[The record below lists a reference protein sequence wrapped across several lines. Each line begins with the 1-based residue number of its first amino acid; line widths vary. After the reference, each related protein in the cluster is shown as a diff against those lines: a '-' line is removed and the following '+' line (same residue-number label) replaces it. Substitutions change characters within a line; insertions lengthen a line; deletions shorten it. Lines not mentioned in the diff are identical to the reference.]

1 MTYDIYII
9 YIEVRDT
16 NCINERRK
24 MRKLLTAITV
34 AGKAN
39 SINEFVDEE
48 FFEAVSKYNF
58 KDGEEVNEI
67 FQALD
72 RCKHKNLFDWC
83 PADTKALKCRLG
95 VM

>member
-1 MTYDIYII
+1 M
-9 YIEVRDT
+9 
-16 NCINERRK
+16 RRFISTIK
-24 MRKLLTAITV
+24 V
-34 AGKAN
+34 SGKATP
-39 SINEFVDEE
+39 IDEFVDEE

-58 KDGEEVNEI
+58 KDSEEVNEI

-72 RCKHKNLFDWC
+72 RCRHKNLFDWC